1 MDAKQLFYVEANGEP
16 LGVMTVRDALA
27 WGFAHDH
34 ALLEFEPLTNYY
46 GESKMKPL
54 ERIAR
59 KINRMKEDPQ
69 DWAEFVTDCLCVIVT
84 AILAVFGLLILWK
97 DF

>member
-1 MDAKQLFYVEANGEP
+1 
-16 LGVMTVRDALA
+16 
-27 WGFAHDH
+27 
-34 ALLEFEPLTNYY
+34 
-46 GESKMKPL
+46 MKPL

-69 DWAEFVTDCLCVIVT
+69 DWAEFVTDFLCVVVT
-84 AILAVFGLLILWK
+84 AVLAVFAIFLLWK

>member
-1 MDAKQLFYVEANGEP
+1 
-16 LGVMTVRDALA
+16 
-27 WGFAHDH
+27 
-34 ALLEFEPLTNYY
+34 
-46 GESKMKPL
+46 MKPL

-69 DWAEFVTDCLCVIVT
+69 DWAEFVTDFLCVVVT
-84 AILAVFGLLILWK
+84 AFIAVFALLILWK

>member
-1 MDAKQLFYVEANGEP
+1 
-16 LGVMTVRDALA
+16 
-27 WGFAHDH
+27 
-34 ALLEFEPLTNYY
+34 
-46 GESKMKPL
+46 MKPL

-69 DWAEFVTDCLCVIVT
+69 DWAECVTDFLCVVVT
-84 AILAVFGLLILWK
+84 AFLAVFGLLILWK

>member
-1 MDAKQLFYVEANGEP
+1 
-16 LGVMTVRDALA
+16 
-27 WGFAHDH
+27 
-34 ALLEFEPLTNYY
+34 
-46 GESKMKPL
+46 MKPL

-69 DWAEFVTDCLCVIVT
+69 DWAEFVTDF
-84 AILAVFGLLILWK
+84 LAVFGLLILWK

>member
-1 MDAKQLFYVEANGEP
+1 
-16 LGVMTVRDALA
+16 
-27 WGFAHDH
+27 
-34 ALLEFEPLTNYY
+34 
-46 GESKMKPL
+46 MKPL

-69 DWAEFVTDCLCVIVT
+69 DWAEFVYDFLCVVVY
-84 AILAVFGLLILWK
+84 AFLVVFGLVLLILWK

>member
-1 MDAKQLFYVEANGEP
+1 
-16 LGVMTVRDALA
+16 
-27 WGFAHDH
+27 
-34 ALLEFEPLTNYY
+34 
-46 GESKMKPL
+46 MKPI

-69 DWAEFVTDCLCVIVT
+69 DWAEFVTDSLCVVVT
-84 AILAVFGLLILWK
+84 AFLAVFGLVLLWK

>member
-1 MDAKQLFYVEANGEP
+1 
-16 LGVMTVRDALA
+16 
-27 WGFAHDH
+27 
-34 ALLEFEPLTNYY
+34 
-46 GESKMKPL
+46 MKPL

-69 DWAEFVTDCLCVIVT
+69 DWSEFVTDCICVIVT
-84 AILAVFGLLILWK
+84 AFLAVFGLLILLK

>member
-1 MDAKQLFYVEANGEP
+1 
-16 LGVMTVRDALA
+16 
-27 WGFAHDH
+27 
-34 ALLEFEPLTNYY
+34 
-46 GESKMKPL
+46 MKPL

-69 DWAEFVTDCLCVIVT
+69 DWAEFVTDVLCVVVT
-84 AILAVFGLLILWK
+84 AFLAVFGLVLLWK